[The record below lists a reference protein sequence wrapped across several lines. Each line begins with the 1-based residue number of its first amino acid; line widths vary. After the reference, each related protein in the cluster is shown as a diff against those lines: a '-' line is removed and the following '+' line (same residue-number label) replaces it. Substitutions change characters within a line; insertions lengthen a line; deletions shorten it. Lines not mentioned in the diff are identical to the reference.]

1 MFHRRSTTVSLETEP
16 LYDPKSSQ
24 FLDESKVL
32 LNREKSRGQSEKLIR
47 LISGY
52 KERIDVKIG
61 YII

>member
-16 LYDPKSSQ
+16 LYDPKISQ

-32 LNREKSRGQSEKLIR
+32 LVREKSRGPSENLIR

-52 KERIDVKIG
+52 KEGIDVKVG